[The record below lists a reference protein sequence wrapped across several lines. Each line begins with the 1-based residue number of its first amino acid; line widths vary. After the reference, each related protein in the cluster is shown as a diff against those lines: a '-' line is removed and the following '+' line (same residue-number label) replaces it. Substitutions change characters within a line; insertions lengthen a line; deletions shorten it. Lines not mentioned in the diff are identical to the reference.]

1 MENIELTLNQNE
13 FVKLLLFVQEIAHE
27 YDRENH
33 ILPSYMNPGVIS
45 KLSVTPNSSFVY
57 TKLDTENVQL
67 QMYFEDI
74 MFNSLLIKVPIFNI
88 FIMQLLNYQLLK
100 NYITF
105 EFLEYWLFIF
115 SVYIIRRLY
124 FKELDFLFLNS
135 KF

>member
-33 ILPSYMNPGVIS
+33 IMPSYMNPGVIS

-105 EFLEYWLFIF
+105 DHLSIENANVIKLTLNKNDTKWDFGIFI
-115 SVYIIRRLY
+115 
-124 FKELDFLFLNS
+124 DD
-135 KF
+135 